1 MLVHEQDVEQE
12 ATSLSLLAK
21 VFDVVLKLP
30 EKAKIYFKRS
40 FHLAVALFS
49 RILNSM
55 NWYKDCSQ
63 SLECY
68 PKRGSSKSDKK
79 KVSKS

>member
-30 EKAKIYFKRS
+30 EKAKICFKQS

-49 RILNSM
+49 RNFNSM
-55 NWYKDCSQ
+55 DSYKDCSQ
-63 SLECY
+63 AL
-68 PKRGSSKSDKK
+68 
-79 KVSKS
+79 